1 MLTAGTAERHNSM
14 LVAWGGLGTLWEMPV
29 ATAYVARA
37 RHTHG
42 FMEASDA
49 FTLAFFPES
58 MRRQY
63 VKFGTVSGRECAD
76 KAALAGVTPVAVD
89 GGVTFEE
96 AERTL
101 VCRKLYSADFELDRL
116 PEEVAGRMYADPEQL
131 HTIYIGQ
138 VTAVLSGRHAC
149 REARTSGGCSTCA

>member
-1 MLTAGTAERHNSM
+1 MALDRIKERAIIEYYDKGATRLSFECDALQLFQRRWAVLTAGTAERHNSM

-63 VKFGTVSGRECAD
+63 VKFGTVSGQECAD
-76 KAALAGVTPVAVD
+76 KAALAGVTD
-89 GGVTFEE
+89 
-96 AERTL
+96 
-101 VCRKLYSADFELDRL
+101 RKS
-116 PEEVAGRMYADPEQL
+116 V
-131 HTIYIGQ
+131 
-138 VTAVLSGRHAC
+138 V
-149 REARTSGGCSTCA
+149 